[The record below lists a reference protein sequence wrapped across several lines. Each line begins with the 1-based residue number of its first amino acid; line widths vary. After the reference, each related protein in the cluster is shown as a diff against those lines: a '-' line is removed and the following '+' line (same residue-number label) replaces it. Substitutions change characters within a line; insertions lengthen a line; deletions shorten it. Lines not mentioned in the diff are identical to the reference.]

1 MEIIIKDVEGKR
13 IKCNA
18 RVVEIVGKDSDH
30 YRIQQDIQRGIEV
43 TGEGLSSKLYIEPRC
58 ANQITIINK
67 VKYIKYLKLQICMRA
82 KRLQRYKKNI
92 I

>member
-1 MEIIIKDVEGKR
+1 MEVIIKDIEGKR

-30 YRIQQDIQRGIEV
+30 YRIQQDYQRGIEV

-67 VKYIKYLKLQICMRA
+67 E
-82 KRLQRYKKNI
+82 NI
-92 I
+92 

>member
-1 MEIIIKDVEGKR
+1 MELIIKDVEGKR

-18 RVVEIVGKDSDH
+18 RVVEIVGKDSDR

-43 TGEGLSSKLYIEPRC
+43 TGEGFSSKLYIEPRC

-67 VKYIKYLKLQICMRA
+67 ENV
-82 KRLQRYKKNI
+82 
-92 I
+92 

>member
-1 MEIIIKDVEGKR
+1 MELIIKDVEGKR

-18 RVVEIVGKDSDH
+18 IVVEIVGKDS
-30 YRIQQDIQRGIEV
+30 EV

-67 VKYIKYLKLQICMRA
+67 E
-82 KRLQRYKKNI
+82 NI
-92 I
+92 

>member
-1 MEIIIKDVEGKR
+1 MELIIKDVEGKR

-18 RVVEIVGKDSDH
+18 KVVEIVGKDSDH

-43 TGEGLSSKLYIEPRC
+43 TGDGLSSKLYIEPRC

-67 VKYIKYLKLQICMRA
+67 E
-82 KRLQRYKKNI
+82 NI
-92 I
+92 

>member
-1 MEIIIKDVEGKR
+1 MEVIINDVEGKR

-18 RVVEIVGKDSDH
+18 REVEIVGKDSDH

-43 TGEGLSSKLYIEPRC
+43 TGDGLSSKLYIEPRC

-67 VKYIKYLKLQICMRA
+67 E
-82 KRLQRYKKNI
+82 NI
-92 I
+92 